1 MRVAAVLTAALLVD
15 SAAGLLGPAR
25 TGLARSPSILGRR
38 RAGCL
43 RPSPAALAASED
55 LAAVK
60 PETVPIGR
68 HVKIGGRVLTPVG
81 LGYLLVS
88 FGFAALAYVLLV
100 PAWLADKATGQKANQ
115 RVDRV
120 VRLWAWLSM
129 QCMGY
134 RAPKVEGLE
143 NLPDPSEA
151 VMVVPNHTSF
161 LDILTISAFVP
172 RNLKYI
178 SKVEILRLP
187 FVGWAMRLAN
197 HIAIRRDSRTSQIRT
212 LKEAIGCL
220 EDGNSLVT
228 FAEGTRS
235 RDGRLAS
242 FKKGPFTM
250 AKRAKTKVL
259 PVSISGLH
267 RFMPPF
273 AIMPITTP
281 TGVTVR
287 IHPPVET
294 VGRSEDEVLEEVRN
308 AVASGLP
315 KDQLDEKDQHLS
327 SV

>member
-1 MRVAAVLTAALLVD
+1 
-15 SAAGLLGPAR
+15 
-25 TGLARSPSILGRR
+25 
-38 RAGCL
+38 
-43 RPSPAALAASED
+43 
-55 LAAVK
+55 
-60 PETVPIGR
+60 
-68 HVKIGGRVLTPVG
+68 
-81 LGYLLVS
+81 
-88 FGFAALAYVLLV
+88 
-100 PAWLADKATGQKANQ
+100 
-115 RVDRV
+115 
-120 VRLWAWLSM
+120 
-129 QCMGY
+129 
-134 RAPKVEGLE
+134 
-143 NLPDPSEA
+143 
-151 VMVVPNHTSF
+151 MVVPNHTSF

-273 AIMPITTP
+273 AIMPIATP